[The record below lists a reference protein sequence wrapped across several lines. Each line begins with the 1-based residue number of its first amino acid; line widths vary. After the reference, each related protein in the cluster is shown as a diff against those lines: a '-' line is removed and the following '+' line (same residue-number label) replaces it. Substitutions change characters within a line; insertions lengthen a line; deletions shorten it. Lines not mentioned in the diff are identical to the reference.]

1 MVSSSHLEK
10 DFVFRVVG
18 MDCGEE
24 VSVLKRELSPL
35 VGGEELLRFDV
46 LNGKLIVSSEAEV
59 TEDAIREAV
68 HRTGMRAVPWVDAR
82 KTSKQPQTID
92 LRPLATIV
100 SAVFI
105 ASGFGLHVGLS
116 GSFAAALGAEGLG
129 SGHDVPLES
138 RILYLLAVIAGGWFI
153 APKAVFALKRL
164 RPDMNLLM
172 TIAVFG
178 AIGIGEWFEAAT
190 VTFLFALSFVLENWS
205 VGRARRAVEALLDL
219 APSTVRVRYAGEEVQ
234 VSPDSVKVD
243 SLFVVHP
250 GERFPLDG
258 TVVSGSSGVD
268 QSSITGE
275 SLPVLKKPEDDIFAG
290 TINGDGVLEVRSTHL
305 ASDSTIARIIRL
317 VEDAQSH
324 RAPAEQWVERFAAIY
339 TPVVMVVALI
349 VLIIP
354 PLVTGAAWDVWIYR
368 SLVLLVIAC
377 PCALVIST
385 PVTIV
390 ASLAS
395 SAREGVLIKGG
406 SFVELPS
413 RLRAIALDKTGTLT
427 EGRPAVVE
435 VLPLGDH
442 DEREVIERAA
452 ALESRSSH
460 PLAEAVL
467 RYARSKGIKVEPG
480 SDLKNLPG
488 RGMMGVHK
496 EKFVWLGSHRYLEER
511 GQQTEHLAEQLAR
524 MSAAGRT
531 VVVVGNATHVCGLVG
546 IADELR
552 TEAVGS
558 LEMLRRDGIEHL
570 VMLTGDNQATAD
582 AIALETGIDEVH
594 AGLLPEDKVEMVKKL
609 VEKYGFVAMVGDGV
623 NDAPAMASASMG
635 IAMGSAGSDA
645 AIESSDVA
653 LMSDDLAR
661 LPWLVRHSRRTM
673 TVIRQ
678 NITFALGVKAI
689 VVVLTA
695 MGVATLWMAI
705 AADMGASL
713 LVITNGMRLLIPRPR

>member
-1 MVSSSHLEK
+1 
-10 DFVFRVVG
+10 
-18 MDCGEE
+18 
-24 VSVLKRELSPL
+24 
-35 VGGEELLRFDV
+35 
-46 LNGKLIVSSEAEV
+46 
-59 TEDAIREAV
+59 
-68 HRTGMRAVPWVDAR
+68 
-82 KTSKQPQTID
+82 
-92 LRPLATIV
+92 
-100 SAVFI
+100 
-105 ASGFGLHVGLS
+105 
-116 GSFAAALGAEGLG
+116 
-129 SGHDVPLES
+129 
-138 RILYLLAVIAGGWFI
+138 
-153 APKAVFALKRL
+153 
-164 RPDMNLLM
+164 
-172 TIAVFG
+172 
-178 AIGIGEWFEAAT
+178 
-190 VTFLFALSFVLENWS
+190 
-205 VGRARRAVEALLDL
+205 
-219 APSTVRVRYAGEEVQ
+219 
-234 VSPDSVKVD
+234 
-243 SLFVVHP
+243 
-250 GERFPLDG
+250 
-258 TVVSGSSGVD
+258 
-268 QSSITGE
+268 
-275 SLPVLKKPEDDIFAG
+275 
-290 TINGDGVLEVRSTHL
+290 
-305 ASDSTIARIIRL
+305 
-317 VEDAQSH
+317 
-324 RAPAEQWVERFAAIY
+324 
-339 TPVVMVVALI
+339 MVVALI